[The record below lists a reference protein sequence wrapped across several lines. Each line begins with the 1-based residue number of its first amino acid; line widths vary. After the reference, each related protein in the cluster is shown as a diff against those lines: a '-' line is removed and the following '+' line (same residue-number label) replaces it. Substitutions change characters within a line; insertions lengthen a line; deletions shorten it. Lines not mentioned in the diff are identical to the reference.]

1 MTSDWWG
8 DIWFNEGMSTL
19 FEIELTEHVI
29 LNYLILKNSYI
40 SNSDDISVHKAM
52 PDDTF
57 RSEAER
63 LQSIRR
69 AMKFEEER
77 IDPLT
82 VIRQVQTSEEAE
94 QMFDALSYSKGD
106 TFV

>member
-1 MTSDWWG
+1 
-8 DIWFNEGMSTL
+8 
-19 FEIELTEHVI
+19 
-29 LNYLILKNSYI
+29 
-40 SNSDDISVHKAM
+40 M

-82 VIRQVQTSEEAE
+82 VIRRVQTSEEAE

-106 TFV
+106 FD